1 VEAAVAPDRKN
12 PRLAEGRG
20 RFALLQACGAIL
32 LLVPVGYALGLA
44 WQWFYY
50 PAPLI
55 EQLLSNG
62 PFRGYGRLPMLREM
76 GFFLLEVLL
85 LAVAIAVLLRQ
96 RGFGWLRAARD
107 AALHLL
113 PLGLAPL
120 LLFVD
125 DMGSRI
131 YLYAALVAAVAGTV
145 AFRGVA
151 PATGDGRRSPWPRRL
166 ARVAAVGA
174 ATWYFTLAL
183 LQHAAYWSSFFDLG
197 MFAEALRSTM
207 HGDGILWT
215 PHFGMTFLAEH
226 FSPILLLLAPIYAVA
241 EDPMTL
247 QLVQSLSM
255 AGTGYLIFVLAEET
269 LEDGW
274 LALAFAVSYLLLPTT
289 FLSQWHGFKMDLL
302 EPPLIVGAVLAVRRG
317 DRRWFLLLVALLWAT
332 KEDACVPTALL
343 GLWAWLAHGWRR
355 LGPIVIAA
363 SVVYGALLFAWVL
376 PAYALFQEPGT
387 YMVDFNRDLYKFS
400 RHFFHLGPNLA
411 EAMWRAATNPLYSL
425 GYLFS
430 EQRMGSV
437 LLLLGPCAF
446 LALAGGWRNL
456 LLLVPTLEMLLAN
469 FGYMYTLDVY
479 YSCVPMALAYPAA
492 IFGLAKILA
501 RLRTSVRWPDLDVPR
516 RVRAAA
522 AAYLGAAVLLLLYL
536 EPHSPV
542 SPVNSRP
549 AYVQTPRTRL
559 LDEVLDAIPPD
570 VPVAATG
577 YAAIHLTNRTRLA
590 QLPFGLERA
599 QWVLI
604 DLYRPPWPFPGGLA
618 TLVPFTRRILDT
630 HDWGVVRSERGVF
643 LLRRGAPQTL
653 NARVLAQIDEPD
665 FEAEEWEQS
674 VYPNLAFQDPSCSN
688 GAALRVTPSDRRGPG
703 KLMAGPDY
711 PLSPGPYRATFRLA
725 ASRASYEGPGRLV
738 ATLDVAAA
746 GGAQLA
752 ILDLRFGDFASAG
765 GWQEFTLD
773 FEAPPRTP
781 LEFRVHYHDAG
792 TLALDVI
799 RIRKRGP

>member
-1 VEAAVAPDRKN
+1 MDEQKPRGAGRRDR
-12 PRLAEGRG
+12 L
-20 RFALLQACGAIL
+20 ALLQTCGAVL

-55 EQLLSNG
+55 EELLAGG
-62 PFRGYGRLPMLREM
+62 PFQGYGRAPMLREM
-76 GFFLLEVLL
+76 ELFVLELL
-85 LAVAIAVLLRQ
+85 LLGGAVALLLRT
-96 RGFGWLRAARD
+96 RGFGRLRAVRD

-125 DMGSRI
+125 DLVSRI
-131 YLYAALVAAVAGTV
+131 YLYAALVAAVAGAV
-145 AFRGVA
+145 AYRGL
-151 PATGDGRRSPWPRRL
+151 PAAGGDERRSPWPRRL
-166 ARVAAVGA
+166 ALVAAVGA

-197 MFAEALRSTM
+197 MFAEALRSTI

-226 FSPILLLLAPIYAVA
+226 FSPILLLLTPLYAIVQ
-241 EDPMTL
+241 DPMTL
-247 QLVQSLSM
+247 QLVQSLTM

-274 LALAFAVSYLLLPTT
+274 LALAFAVSYLLLPST

-302 EPPLIVGAVLAVRRG
+302 EPPMIVGAVLAVRRG
-317 DRRWFLLLVALLWAT
+317 NRRWFLLLIALLWAT
-332 KEDACVPTALL
+332 KEDTCIPTALL
-343 GLWAWLAHGWRR
+343 GLWAWSAHGWRR
-355 LGPIVIAA
+355 VGPAVIAA
-363 SVVYGALLFAWVL
+363 SVAYGVVLFAWVL

-387 YMVDFNRDLYKFS
+387 YMVDFSRDLYKFS

-411 EAMWRAATNPLYSL
+411 EAMWNAVANPLYTL

-456 LLLVPTLEMLLAN
+456 LLLVPSLEMLLAN
-469 FGYMYTLDVY
+469 FGYMYMLDVY

-492 IFGLAKILA
+492 IFGLAAVLA
-501 RLRTSVRWPDLDVPR
+501 RVRRSERLLALDVPR

-522 AAYLGAAVLLLLYL
+522 AAYLGAAVLLLLNL

-542 SPVNSRP
+542 APVNARP
-549 AYVQTPRTRL
+549 AYLQTPRTRL
-559 LDEVLDAIPPD
+559 LDEMIAAIPED

-577 YAAIHLTNRTRLA
+577 YAAIHLTNRARLA

-604 DLYRPPWPFPGGLA
+604 DLYRPPWPFPNGLA

-630 HDWGVVRSERGVF
+630 REWGVVRSERGVF
-643 LLRRGAPQTL
+643 LLRRGAPKTL
-653 NARVLAQIDEPD
+653 NARALGQLDEPD
-665 FEAEEWEQS
+665 LEAEEWEQS
-674 VYPNLAFQDPSCSN
+674 AYANLGFQDPSCSN
-688 GAALRVTPSDRRGPG
+688 GAALRVTPADRRGPG
-703 KLMAGPDY
+703 KLMSGPGY
-711 PLSPGPYRATFRLA
+711 PLSAGTYRATFRLA
-725 ASRASYEGPGRLV
+725 ASRAAYEAPGRLV
-738 ATLDVAAA
+738 ATLDVAA
-746 GGAQLA
+746 GGEPVA
-752 ILDLRFGDFASAG
+752 IRDLIHDRDVLFK
-765 GWQEFTLD
+765 
-773 FEAPPRTP
+773 
-781 LEFRVHYHDAG
+781 LEIMKK
-792 TLALDVI
+792 L
-799 RIRKRGP
+799 